1 MYSTYEV
8 VAYTVCLRMQKYW
21 LPVLCFHLEGQMLF
35 FFVLSVMCDGC
46 SYFKLYQSSC
56 LTNSVEKKTICTAW
70 ISRKWTHLSSLLSVE
85 QTGLTCEI
93 PSKVHGLVSGLS
105 VNCFRWHHSYKSVW
119 PMSVHT
125 FVPFILQKLHP
136 AFISCTPWLLHF
148 TLQRSEWVRHRD
160 SGDPLHG
167 L

>member
-56 LTNSVEKKTICTAW
+56 LTNSVEKKNNL
-70 ISRKWTHLSSLLSVE
+70 H
-85 QTGLTCEI
+85 
-93 PSKVHGLVSGLS
+93 S
-105 VNCFRWHHSYKSVW
+105 VNFTEMNSPVKPSVGAADW
-119 PMSVHT
+119 T
-125 FVPFILQKLHP
+125 DL
-136 AFISCTPWLLHF
+136 
-148 TLQRSEWVRHRD
+148 
-160 SGDPLHG
+160 
-167 L
+167 